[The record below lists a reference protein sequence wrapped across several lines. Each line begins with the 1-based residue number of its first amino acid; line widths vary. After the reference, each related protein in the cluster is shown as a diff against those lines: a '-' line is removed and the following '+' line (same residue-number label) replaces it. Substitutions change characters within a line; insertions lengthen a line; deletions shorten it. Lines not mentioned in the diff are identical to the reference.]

1 MPKFSPQS
9 KTKLATCD
17 TRLQDILNETIKTID
32 FIVLEGHRG
41 QEAQNEAV
49 KNGTSKLPWP
59 KGKHN
64 TLPSHAVDIA
74 PYLPDVKIDWK
85 DLAAF
90 ARLMGYVQRVAQ
102 EQGVQLRFGLDWDG
116 DFRTRDES
124 FVDAPHVELVDP

>member
-1 MPKFSPQS
+1 MPRLSEQS
-9 KTKLATCD
+9 KAKLATCD
-17 TRLQDILNETIKTID
+17 LRLQDILKEVIKSID

-41 QEAQNEAV
+41 QMAQNAAV

-64 TLPSHAVDIA
+64 SMPSRAVDIA

-90 ARLMGYVQRVAQ
+90 ARLMGYVQRVAE
-102 EQGVQLRFGLDWDG
+102 EQGVKLRFGLDWDG
-116 DFRTRDES
+116 DFRTRDEN
-124 FVDAPHVELVDP
+124 FVDAPHIELVDP